1 MVRALEVHCN
11 FLTCGCPIC
20 FPTYK
25 DFTLCMST
33 VWGRR
38 LRNRFGE
45 NARTHA
51 FVMERGMRVQGHRDI
66 VFSIINYIASDDGT
80 HRRKMNATADAA
92 NATTVTT
99 RCGICSMGWL
109 SHQTTSRDH
118 TEHTHTHTPDG
129 YACPHSNSNNS
140 TLSQSDVLP
149 AILRID
155 CKTLFPAATLSSA
168 IIQHKR
174 HSRVDVG
181 MWE

>member
-1 MVRALEVHCN
+1 MMVRALEVHCN

-118 TEHTHTHTPDG
+118 TEHTHTHTHRMGMPVHTPTATTALSVNQMYCPLF
-129 YACPHSNSNNS
+129 YASIAKPCFQPPLYHPLLYS
-140 TLSQSDVLP
+140 T
-149 AILRID
+149 
-155 CKTLFPAATLSSA
+155 SA
-168 IIQHKR
+168 I
-174 HSRVDVG
+174 RV
-181 MWE
+181 